1 MKFLFSTLSL
11 LLCLQLSFA
20 QNDFS
25 DKSYFLVDSLN
36 FIELSKEDSALVLET
51 AKNYHAAKHD
61 TTKLQILENL
71 VDECW
76 NDDLWPRYNQFMRN
90 EAKRLVSTADSG
102 TEEWRSY
109 LYFLGS
115 GTGGTGFQF
124 DVVGQTDSATH
135 YYHEALEYFIL
146 GNHTEGESL
155 IYDALAMIYELKGD
169 MRKALEF
176 YNKALRLAEENH
188 DSIAIANAAVSLGDL
203 HGELKN
209 YQLSRKLYLEAIEA
223 AHATNQKRVEGF
235 AYTSLATDYSE
246 LGKTDSAKTLTKM
259 GLKILE
265 NSGNENAMGNGFNLL
280 GNFALYENKLDT
292 ARFYFNKMNR
302 IAIANH
308 QPEDIIIAQ
317 SNLYR
322 VERASGNYAKAKIHA
337 LNGYRVAKTNDFPS
351 LLSRTSKDLA
361 QIYAHQNQSDSA
373 YKYLLEYSILS
384 DSVKNAE
391 LKNEALKQSIE
402 YEYEKQQAIADAEH
416 EAELAIA
423 SARESRQN
431 IIIWAVALIL
441 ALISIALVLN
451 FFRLRTIRKQKEALD
466 EAYHQLELSKN
477 DKILASNLKAL
488 QAQMNPHFIFNALN
502 SIQTLVLHGDVDSS
516 YDYINKFAMLI
527 RETLNASEQEFIPIE
542 KEIESLET
550 YLNLEKLRF
559 RDDFNYKINIPNHI
573 PNKYIPPM
581 LIQPFIENAL
591 KHGLFHKETD
601 RELDINIT
609 ISDTLTCVIEDNG
622 IGRAASKKIN
632 ESRNADHKSYA
643 ISSIKKRLEMMQEK
657 LKTTIGVNYEDLE
670 ENGQAVGTR
679 VTIRIPIYD
688 RSSNKTNAA

>member
-1 MKFLFSTLSL
+1 MKYLFSILCFLLSL
-11 LLCLQLSFA
+11 QFSFA
-20 QNDFS
+20 QKDFS
-25 DKSYFLVDSLN
+25 DKAYFLVDSLN
-36 FIELSKEDSALVLET
+36 FIELSKNDSLLILET

-76 NDDLWPRYNQFMRN
+76 NDDVWPRYNLFMRN
-90 EAKRLVSTADSG
+90 EAKRLISTVDSG
-102 TEEWRSY
+102 SDEWRRY

-115 GTGGTGFQF
+115 GTGGIGFQF
-124 DVVGQTDSATH
+124 DVIGQTDSATH
-135 YYHEALEYFIL
+135 YYHEALEYFIK

-176 YNKALRLAEENH
+176 YNKALQLAEKNH

-209 YQLSRKLYLEAIEA
+209 YQLSRELYLEAIEA

-235 AYTSLATDYSE
+235 TYTSLATDYVDRN
-246 LGKTDSAKTLTKM
+246 KTDSAKILTKI

-265 NSGNENAMGNGFNLL
+265 DSGNENTMSNGFNML
-280 GNFALYENKLDT
+280 GNIALFEKKLDT
-292 ARFYFNKMNR
+292 ARYYFNEMDR

-308 QPEDIIIAQ
+308 QPEDMIIAQ

-337 LNGYRVAKTNDFPS
+337 LNGYRVAKANDFPG

-361 QIYAHQNQSDSA
+361 QIYAQQNQSDSA

-384 DSVKNAE
+384 DSIVNTE
-391 LKNEALKQSIE
+391 LKNEAIKQSIE
-402 YEYEKQQAIADAEH
+402 YEYEKQQAIDEAEH
-416 EAELAIA
+416 EAEMAIA
-423 SARESRQN
+423 AARESRQN
-431 IIIWAVALIL
+431 IIIWAVAAIL
-441 ALISIALVLN
+441 VLISIALVMN

-542 KEIESLET
+542 KEIESLQT
-550 YLNLEKLRF
+550 YLKLEKLRF
-559 RDDFNYKINIPNHI
+559 RDDFNYEINTPDRI

-601 RELDINIT
+601 RELDVKIT
-609 ISDTLTCVIEDNG
+609 ISDTLICVIEDNG
-622 IGRAASKKIN
+622 IGREASKKIN
-632 ESRNADHKSYA
+632 QSRNADHKSYA
-643 ISSIKKRLEMMQEK
+643 IGSIKKRLEMMQEK

-670 ENGQAVGTR
+670 ENGTAVGTR

-688 RSSNKTNAA
+688 SSSNKTNAA